1 MSALHRALLAGLLL
15 IASAVGLQVS
25 FLLVQAGT
33 ILSDMH
39 QQSHLAL
46 FSINQTLELV
56 RGATREQRTY
66 YKATGKAL
74 ALTTIH
80 LGRLVK
86 QTNARLGRTEARL
99 AHLTTNMDNRSEQ
112 VSQAAS
118 RALNNFSVAALTLA
132 GQTDTLGHQANLLL
146 AASRGAV
153 ENLERLAGS
162 PALVRSTENLE
173 RSTAHLEKTTA
184 ATAEAAGH
192 VRDMLSPR
200 KKSFWRRLL
209 GLLIPR
215 PSIPVVK

>member
-15 IASAVGLQVS
+15 IACAVGLQVS

-56 RGATREQRTY
+56 RQATREQRTY

-99 AHLTTNMDNRSEQ
+99 AHLTSNMDNRSEQ

-146 AASRGAV
+146 AASRGTV

-162 PALVRSTENLE
+162 PALARSTENLE

>member
-1 MSALHRALLAGLLL
+1 MSAVRNALVAALLM
-15 IASAVGLQVS
+15 IACAVGLQVS
-25 FLLVQAGT
+25 FLLVQAAT
-33 ILSDMH
+33 MLNDVHLESQRALLSV
-39 QQSHLAL
+39 
-46 FSINQTLELV
+46 NQTLELV

-66 YKATGKAL
+66 YKVAGKAL
-74 ALTTIH
+74 AITTIH

-86 QTNARLGRTEARL
+86 NTDARLDRTENRLARL
-99 AHLTTNMDNRSEQ
+99 AANTDSRAGQLT
-112 VSQAAS
+112 QAAEG
-118 RALNNFSVAALTLA
+118 ALDNFGVAALTLA

-173 RSTAHLEKTTA
+173 RSTANLEKTTA

-215 PSIPVVK
+215 PSVPIVK

>member
-15 IASAVGLQVS
+15 IACAVGLQVS
-25 FLLVQAGT
+25 FLLAQAGT

-39 QQSHLAL
+39 RQSHLAL

-56 RGATREQRTY
+56 RQATREQRTY

-86 QTNARLGRTEARL
+86 HTDARLDRTEARL
-99 AHLTTNMDNRSEQ
+99 AHLTANMDKRSEQ

-118 RALNNFSVAALTLA
+118 RALDNFSVAALTLA

>member
-1 MSALHRALLAGLLL
+1 MQNNYL
-15 IASAVGLQVS
+15 IACAVGLQVS
-25 FLLVQAGT
+25 FLLAQAGT
-33 ILSDMH
+33 ILSDMQ

-56 RGATREQRTY
+56 RQATREQRTY

-86 QTNARLGRTEARL
+86 HTDARLDRTENRLARL
-99 AHLTTNMDNRSEQ
+99 AANTDSRAGQLT
-112 VSQAAS
+112 QAAE

-184 ATAEAAGH
+184 ASAEAAGH
-192 VRDMLSPR
+192 IRDMLSPR
-200 KKSFWRRLL
+200 KKGFWRRLL

>member
-1 MSALHRALLAGLLL
+1 M
-15 IASAVGLQVS
+15 S

-56 RGATREQRTY
+56 RQATREQRTY

-86 QTNARLGRTEARL
+86 QTDARLGRTEARL
-99 AHLTTNMDNRSEQ
+99 AHLTSNMDNRAEQ

-118 RALNNFSVAALTLA
+118 RALDNFSVVALTLA

-146 AASRGAV
+146 AASRGTV

-162 PALVRSTENLE
+162 PALVRSTKNLE
-173 RSTAHLEKTTA
+173 RSTANLEKTTA

-200 KKSFWRRLL
+200 KKVS
-209 GLLIPR
+209 GAAC
-215 PSIPVVK
+215 SAC

>member
-1 MSALHRALLAGLLL
+1 MSALHRALLAGFLL
-15 IASAVGLQVS
+15 IACAVGLQVS

-56 RGATREQRTY
+56 RQATREQRTY

-86 QTNARLGRTEARL
+86 QTDVRLGRTEARL
-99 AHLTTNMDNRSEQ
+99 AHLTINMDNRSEQ

-162 PALVRSTENLE
+162 PALVRST
-173 RSTAHLEKTTA
+173 AHLEKTTA

-200 KKSFWRRLL
+200 KKVS
-209 GLLIPR
+209 GAAC
-215 PSIPVVK
+215 SAS

>member
-1 MSALHRALLAGLLL
+1 MSAVRNALVAALLV
-15 IASAVGLQVS
+15 IACAVGLQVS
-25 FLLVQAGT
+25 FLLVQAGAM
-33 ILSDMH
+33 LSDLH

-46 FSINQTLELV
+46 RSVNQTLELV

-86 QTNARLGRTEARL
+86 HTDARLDRTENRLARL
-99 AHLTTNMDNRSEQ
+99 AANTDSRVGQ
-112 VSQAAS
+112 VTQAAE
-118 RALNNFSVAALTLA
+118 RALDNFGVAALTLA

-162 PALVRSTENLE
+162 PALMRSTENLE

-192 VRDMLSPR
+192 VRDMFSPR

-215 PSIPVVK
+215 PSIPIVK

>member
-1 MSALHRALLAGLLL
+1 MSAVRNALVAALLM
-15 IASAVGLQVS
+15 IACAVGLQVS
-25 FLLVQAGT
+25 FLLVQAAT
-33 ILSDMH
+33 MLNDVHLESQRALLSV
-39 QQSHLAL
+39 
-46 FSINQTLELV
+46 NQTLELV

-66 YKATGKAL
+66 YKVAGKAL

-86 QTNARLGRTEARL
+86 NTDARLDRTENRL
-99 AHLTTNMDNRSEQ
+99 AHLAANTDSRVGQLT
-112 VSQAAS
+112 QAAEG
-118 RALNNFSVAALTLA
+118 ALDNFGVAALTLA

-153 ENLERLAGS
+153 ENLER
-162 PALVRSTENLE
+162 
-173 RSTAHLEKTTA
+173 STAHLEKTTA

-200 KKSFWRRLL
+200 EKSFWRRLL